1 MLKRVTMVAVAAA
14 LLAAGCWSSDPVAE
28 RWEQPTRFREAE
40 GLYLAQSYPM
50 AKAKFLTVANSEVG
64 SERMFADEAR
74 YYAARCDQNLGNY
87 VDAVKVYNQL
97 LEGAPYRSLEIRA
110 LVSRGDISM
119 EVVNR
124 ATGIPDYAGAVH
136 DYGRARNLLG
146 PRGQFGD
153 VDSGRVIFSLGKA
166 YRGQAVSSRDPEE
179 REAKY
184 RQADKCFDE
193 YMNLYPTGPFA
204 EEARRLN
211 SRTTGLAPVTTFYL
225 LVGGSST
232 VRDQADVVA
241 RRLRAKGYQPEVF
254 SENQAG
260 STVYRVRVGSYETN
274 RAAVLKA
281 AQLRAAGFD
290 VEVRP

>member
-1 MLKRVTMVAVAAA
+1 
-14 LLAAGCWSSDPVAE
+14 
-28 RWEQPTRFREAE
+28 
-40 GLYLAQSYPM
+40 
-50 AKAKFLTVANSEVG
+50 
-64 SERMFADEAR
+64 
-74 YYAARCDQNLGNY
+74 
-87 VDAVKVYNQL
+87 
-97 LEGAPYRSLEIRA
+97 
-110 LVSRGDISM
+110 
-119 EVVNR
+119 
-124 ATGIPDYAGAVH
+124 
-136 DYGRARNLLG
+136 
-146 PRGQFGD
+146 
-153 VDSGRVIFSLGKA
+153 
-166 YRGQAVSSRDPEE
+166 
-179 REAKY
+179 
-184 RQADKCFDE
+184 
-193 YMNLYPTGPFA
+193 MNLYPTGPFA